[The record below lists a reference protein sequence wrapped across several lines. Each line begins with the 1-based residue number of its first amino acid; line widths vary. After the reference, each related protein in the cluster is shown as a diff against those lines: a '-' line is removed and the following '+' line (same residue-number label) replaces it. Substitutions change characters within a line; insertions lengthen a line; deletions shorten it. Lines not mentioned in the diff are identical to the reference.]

1 MGRIEQSIINQN
13 KEQKDFG
20 ERRKIQ
26 QKDFRER
33 RKFQQKD
40 FGERRPH
47 PIHPCLSDT
56 IFVNGVRNRC
66 ISKRG
71 CTVTRITT
79 QPLVLYILE
88 PHARLKKIQE
98 DSRRFKNILKDNPY
112 IISTLRFT
120 KAVRAAPLSRPFCKR
135 ARSTNWLTAGWP
147 SAKRLRMASRWFSA
161 SWMS

>member
-1 MGRIEQSIINQN
+1 MGRIEQSIINLN

-71 CTVTRITT
+71 CTVIRITT

-88 PHARLKKIQE
+88 PYART
-98 DSRRFKNILKDNPY
+98 RRFKK
-112 IISTLRFT
+112 TQEG
-120 KAVRAAPLSRPFCKR
+120 SRIF
-135 ARSTNWLTAGWP
+135 
-147 SAKRLRMASRWFSA
+147 
-161 SWMS
+161 

>member
-1 MGRIEQSIINQN
+1 MGRIEQSIINLN

-20 ERRKIQ
+20 ERRKI
-26 QKDFRER
+26 
-33 RKFQQKD
+33 QQKD

-47 PIHPCLSDT
+47 PIHPCLSDA

-71 CTVTRITT
+71 CTVIRITT

-98 DSRRFKNILKDNPY
+98 DSRRLKKVQEY
-112 IISTLRFT
+112 S
-120 KAVRAAPLSRPFCKR
+120 KR
-135 ARSTNWLTAGWP
+135 
-147 SAKRLRMASRWFSA
+147 
-161 SWMS
+161 

>member
-1 MGRIEQSIINQN
+1 MERIEQSIINLN

-26 QKDFRER
+26 QKDFGER

-56 IFVNGVRNRC
+56 IFVNGVRNRY

-71 CTVTRITT
+71 CTVIRITT

-88 PHARLKKIQE
+88 PHARTRRLKKVQE
-98 DSRRFKNILKDNPY
+98 YS
-112 IISTLRFT
+112 
-120 KAVRAAPLSRPFCKR
+120 KR
-135 ARSTNWLTAGWP
+135 
-147 SAKRLRMASRWFSA
+147 
-161 SWMS
+161 